1 MKSSTTTATAEVGS
15 TSGKQE
21 LTREARGV
29 LAETILDQFPA
40 RPVLSASRQALT
52 VEKTIERLE
61 GLRLPPVSDD
71 MRFRRRLCVKRLLG
85 RLEIFPGETWQQRWQ
100 ASGAETAEPHWTAA
114 AAEE

>member
-15 TSGKQE
+15 TSRKQE

-61 GLRLPPVSDD
+61 GLRLSAT
-71 MRFRRRLCVKRLLG
+71 R
-85 RLEIFPGETWQQRWQ
+85 EN
-100 ASGAETAEPHWTAA
+100 
-114 AAEE
+114 